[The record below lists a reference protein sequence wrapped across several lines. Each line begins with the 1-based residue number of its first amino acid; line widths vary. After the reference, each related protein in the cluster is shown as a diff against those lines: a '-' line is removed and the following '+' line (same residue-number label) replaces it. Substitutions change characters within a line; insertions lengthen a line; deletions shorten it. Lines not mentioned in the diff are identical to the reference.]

1 MYLVSLDG
9 AVDEQ
14 WALWVITHFIQVP
27 SFGQWGHEDVFQF
40 QSIQSQAEDELIMDS
55 PLQDE
60 RLRLLITRVH
70 S

>member
-1 MYLVSLDG
+1 MGNYS
-9 AVDEQ
+9 
-14 WALWVITHFIQVP
+14 T
-27 SFGQWGHEDVFQF
+27 SFKFHHMASGDVKDVFQF
-40 QSIQSQAEDELIMDS
+40 QSIQSQEKNEFIMDS